1 MLKILF
7 KSRFSW
13 IDVLL
18 MFSAYPLS
26 TTIGWWTIPVLFV
39 CAAWSAL
46 ISVKLGVE

>member
-13 IDVLL
+13 IDASL
-18 MFSAYPLS
+18 MILTYPLS
-26 TTIGWWTIPVLFV
+26 VTIGWWTIPVVFV
-39 CAAWSAL
+39 GAALGAL